1 MLQYGCMQRNGDIS
15 RKMLY
20 FEILSKG
27 PKQACLSIPCIGPS
41 SPHRHTEVTGR
52 PGGQP
57 KRASSLRGV
66 YSKSKIDRK
75 KSLSTKISYKYV

>member
-1 MLQYGCMQRNGDIS
+1 M
-15 RKMLY
+15 
-20 FEILSKG
+20 
-27 PKQACLSIPCIGPS
+27 QACLSIPLYWVGPS
-41 SPHRHTEVTGR
+41 SPHGHTKVTGR